1 MNLIHDDLGRQNFN
15 AALESMPGLIKEQA
29 KEKAG
34 RAYKAAQKYSSFAV
48 IVVISGGMI
57 GESLQN
63 SGINIAGHQIM
74 DPVDEYVTPYCQAE
88 RINYTDMSKFYFD
101 TKNPVSELAQRMVHN
116 TTVCNGDKVGRIYDA
131 VLTSSMN
138 VRDQVSPMKQMEKGW
153 DYLKDKLAHK
163 DISLPEL
170 KSVDSGIE
178 SKGNPTSIEP
188 SRHFDNL
195 SFNLD
200 ALDKHIE
207 KPNITADINK
217 IHDTPSISV

>member
-15 AALESMPGLIKEQA
+15 AALESMSGPIKEQA
-29 KEKAG
+29 S
-34 RAYKAAQKYSSFAV
+34 RAYKASQKYSSL
-48 IVVISGGMI
+48 IVISVVAGGLI

-88 RINYTDMSKFYFD
+88 RINYTDMSQFYFD

-116 TTVCNGDKVGRIYDA
+116 TTVCNGDKAGRIYDA

-153 DYLKDKLAHK
+153 DYLKDKLAEK
-163 DISLPEL
+163 EINLPEL

-178 SKGNPTSIEP
+178 VTNSPNSIEP
-188 SRHFDNL
+188 SRHFDSL
-195 SFNLD
+195 SFNLE

-217 IHDTPSISV
+217 VRDTPSISV